1 MPFHPLD
8 SNGGHTPLEMGE
20 GFEPHTHNW
29 TLCPPL
35 NVVDQRGAKANMA
48 STETH
53 GLEGW
58 TFPLAAGTHGV
69 LGEDI

>member
-1 MPFHPLD
+1 
-8 SNGGHTPLEMGE
+8 MGE
-20 GFEPHTHNW
+20 GFEPHMHNW
-29 TLCPPL
+29 ILCPPL

-48 STETH
+48 STGTH

>member
-20 GFEPHTHNW
+20 GFEPHMHNW

-35 NVVDQRGAKANMA
+35 NVVYQRGAKANMA
-48 STETH
+48 STGPH
-53 GLEGW
+53 LLEGW
-58 TFPLAAGTHGV
+58 THPLTFSVHGI
-69 LGEDI
+69 LGENF